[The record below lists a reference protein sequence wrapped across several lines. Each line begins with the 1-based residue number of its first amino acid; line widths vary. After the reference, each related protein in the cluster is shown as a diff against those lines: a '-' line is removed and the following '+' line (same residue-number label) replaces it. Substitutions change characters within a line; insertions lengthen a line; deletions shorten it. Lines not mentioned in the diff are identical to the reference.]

1 MTERLRVVVD
11 TNVLVSALWSPGSVP
26 ARALLYLLSHTTLVV
41 DERIVA
47 EYRKTLE
54 KPKLRRISVEA
65 REALLTRVE
74 AEALRLGATA
84 VYPGALTDPDDRP
97 FVEVALA
104 GRCTMLVTGNL
115 RDFPT
120 TLGFEVVPPA
130 HVLGAF
136 EAAH

>member
-1 MTERLRVVVD
+1 MTERPRVVVD

-26 ARALLYLLSHTTLVV
+26 ACALRHLLAHTTLVV
-41 DERIVA
+41 DARIVA

-54 KPKLRRISVEA
+54 KPKLRRISPED
-65 REALLTRVE
+65 REALLTRLE
-74 AEALRLGATA
+74 AEAVHVGAIA
-84 VYPGALTDPDDRP
+84 VYSGALADPDDRP

-130 HVLGAF
+130 HVIGAF
-136 EAAH
+136 GTAH